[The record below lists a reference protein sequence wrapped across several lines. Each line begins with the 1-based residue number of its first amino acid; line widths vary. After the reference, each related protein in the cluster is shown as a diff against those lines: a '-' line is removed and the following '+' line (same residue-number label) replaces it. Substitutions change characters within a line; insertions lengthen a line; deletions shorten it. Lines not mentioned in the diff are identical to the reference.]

1 MKRIMMMA
9 AMVLLAGLAV
19 SCQKEEIGV
28 EDLPTFT
35 AHADNGGM
43 KTDLVG
49 NIIHWNNTD
58 QVKVFGNSGYAI
70 YSVTPRPADPTWAT
84 LTPSEDHGITGSTP
98 YRFVYPASM
107 AEGGATNNSTLY
119 VTYPAERN
127 ISDEPLKYYPMY
139 GESDNHDVSFRN
151 LGGLVK
157 IVLPE
162 IDREVAYIRVA
173 ADVPITGRYS
183 FAADC
188 STMSY
193 GGGTPPD
200 TSIVISVNGNIAEGE
215 EVYVAMPNREYPYF
229 AITVYTNDGYVARKT
244 GSSANVE
251 QSAITTIVVS
261 NLNFTAESFPAPTL
275 RYCAFEDFN
284 EQKPIVFHYNH
295 PQLVVEGAERID
307 DGQNETPICRKI
319 NTNQVDVYT
328 HAAQIN
334 APANCGLMFARCQAT
349 SIDFGDGF
357 NTENVTDMG
366 LMFYYCSRLTSLNLS
381 SFNTENVT
389 DMTWMFLSCEKLT
402 SLDLSSFNTSNV
414 TDMCAM
420 FSGCYSLTSLDLSH
434 FNTSNVIDMS
444 DMYFNCIS
452 LRSLN
457 LSSFNTANVTNMG
470 WMFAG
475 CSSLMSLDLSSFN
488 ISNVTDMR
496 YMFGE
501 CRKMTSIE
509 FANTA
514 TINSAAFIS
523 SMLSE
528 LGTSAT
534 GGCTIHCNASVM
546 NRLMGSSGYNATYV
560 HFNTVY

>member
-9 AMVLLAGLAV
+9 AMVLLAALAV

-49 NIIHWNNTD
+49 NQIHWNNTD
-58 QVKVFGNSGYAI
+58 QVKMFGDFGYAV
-70 YSVTPRPADPTWAT
+70 YGVTPRSDDPTWAT
-84 LTPSEDHGITGSTP
+84 LSPISNNGLVGPAP
-98 YRFVYPASM
+98 YRFIYPASM
-107 AEGGATNNSTLY
+107 EEGGTANNSTLY

-127 ISDEPLKYYPMY
+127 INDAPLKYYPMY
-139 GESDNHDVSFRN
+139 GESDNHDVAFRN

-173 ADVPITGRYS
+173 ADVPITGSYS

-193 GGGTPPD
+193 VGGTPPD

-244 GSSANVE
+244 GSSVNVG

-334 APANCGLMFARCQAT
+334 APANCESMFGYCKAT
-349 SIDFGDGF
+349 SIDFGNGF
-357 NTENVTDMG
+357 NTSNVTDMSR
-366 LMFYYCSRLTSLNLS
+366 MFLGCEKLTSLNLS

-389 DMTWMFLSCEKLT
+389 DMSRMFLGCYSLT
-402 SLDLSSFNTSNV
+402 SLDLSSFNTENV

-420 FSGCYSLTSLDLSH
+420 FAGCINLTSLDLSH

-444 DMYFNCIS
+444 DMYYNCNR

-457 LSSFNTANVTNMG
+457 LSSFNTSNVTDMG
-470 WMFAG
+470 WMFDG

-496 YMFGE
+496 GMFGG

-509 FANTA
+509 FASTT
-514 TINSAAFIS
+514 TISMNVYFD
-523 SMLSE
+523 SMLLN
-528 LGTSAT
+528 LGMVAS
-534 GGCTIHCNASVM
+534 GGCTIHCNASMM
-546 NRLMGSSGYNATYV
+546 NSLMCSSGYNATYV